1 MEKHLLWLWI
11 GMLLVVWGVSLGE
24 LSQVNAYQYLG
35 SASFFA
41 IIFLLPALKNHKHLT
56 VIGIMTASVI
66 TTLVFWQEV
75 SALHILTFTYLL
87 GETVY
92 RLKGRAV
99 YIAGSLIAVNI
110 ILLSPISV
118 TFSIIYA
125 VFALVVSFIS
135 YQKLT
140 QLNDADSR
148 YQALLHE
155 YRKIKLKSATDEK
168 FARQEERTQI
178 GREIHDRVGHK
189 LTNLLMQLEVTRMES
204 VGDTKTK
211 INELKMLAKD
221 SLEETRSAVKA
232 MDHED
237 VGGLTAIVRLIR
249 KLEAENYI
257 RIHFSAKHKAFSSN
271 LTAEQ
276 AIVVYRSIQEAL
288 TNVMKHS
295 AQREVSILF
304 ESPGESVF
312 KFEVSNPVN
321 EQDNFQEGFGLKSM
335 RERLSSVGGELDVR
349 IYQNRFL
356 LRGTVPLKKKGSG
369 VKWPE

>member
-1 MEKHLLWLWI
+1 MFLCR
-11 GMLLVVWGVSLGE
+11 
-24 LSQVNAYQYLG
+24 Y
-35 SASFFA
+35 
-41 IIFLLPALKNHKHLT
+41 FLLPALKYHKYIT
-56 VIGIMTASVI
+56 ITGIVTASVI

-75 SALHILTFTYLL
+75 SALQILTFTYLL

-92 RLKGRAV
+92 RLEGWAV

-125 VFALVVSFIS
+125 VFALVVSFSS

-168 FARQEERTQI
+168 LARQEERTQI

-211 INELKMLAKD
+211 
-221 SLEETRSAVKA
+221 
-232 MDHED
+232 
-237 VGGLTAIVRLIR
+237 
-249 KLEAENYI
+249 
-257 RIHFSAKHKAFSSN
+257 
-271 LTAEQ
+271 
-276 AIVVYRSIQEAL
+276 L
-288 TNVMKHS
+288 TN
-295 AQREVSILF
+295 
-304 ESPGESVF
+304 
-312 KFEVSNPVN
+312 
-321 EQDNFQEGFGLKSM
+321 LKCSQK
-335 RERLSSVGGELDVR
+335 
-349 IYQNRFL
+349 IA
-356 LRGTVPLKKKGSG
+356 
-369 VKWPE
+369 